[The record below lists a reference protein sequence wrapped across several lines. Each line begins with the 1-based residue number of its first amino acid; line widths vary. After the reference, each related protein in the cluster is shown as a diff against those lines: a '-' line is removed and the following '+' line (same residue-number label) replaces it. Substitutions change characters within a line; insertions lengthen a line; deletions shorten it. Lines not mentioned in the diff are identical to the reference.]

1 MMLTR
6 QLFAVV
12 VLAGVTC
19 AAEPSAEPET
29 SREETARAYDG
40 WRAQWP
46 KRDLA
51 PRPSDGVNLALTVR
65 KLERG
70 LSPDRPFLIWAIG
83 SSYTNMLG
91 RGEIPIE
98 IIRRRFPNAP
108 DIVYRKHV
116 GASVQF
122 QYLQGWARHI
132 VIPDQPDLVLIYTI
146 GKPEDLDQLLA
157 ELRRGSTADII
168 VPSIHWRIRDIP
180 LWGKSENAVDQDVGA
195 IREVCAKH
203 GVEFI
208 ENRREWAEHLKAHGL
223 KVEIDAENNLL
234 KDAVHQSEY
243 GKLIINENIARHF
256 ARPARFGYNPDERER
271 RLRPD
276 QWKSARK
283 GESVE
288 FSSEWRIEDGA
299 LVTSAPGVRVKV
311 CFHGRRIDLIGGR
324 SSAGGSV
331 KVLVDGKPA
340 DQVNAFFMTFIAV
353 GPNNTRPERGLVT
366 DRAPHGVCL
375 HKNVVPQ
382 TWTITMIDDNGN
394 YKLEGSVTGF
404 DGQGNNIEPFTS
416 NSGQI
421 IVPPDLWRRARDRKG
436 QAVNKAGDLFTWDVY
451 RTGVGT
457 VDFQGDEDK
466 SFCTKLIQNLPNTE
480 HTLELVTTSGKVR
493 IDAFD
498 VFEPPLR

>member
-1 MMLTR
+1 MTLSR
-6 QLFAVV
+6 QFFLMA

-19 AAEPSAEPET
+19 GAEPSAEPDT
-29 SREETARAYDG
+29 RREEMARAYDQ
-40 WRAQWP
+40 WRARWP
-46 KRDLA
+46 ERDLA
-51 PRPSDGVNLALTVR
+51 PRASDGVNLALTVH
-65 KLERG
+65 KLEQG

-108 DIVYRKHV
+108 DIVYKKHV

-122 QYLQGWARHI
+122 QYVQGWARHI

-146 GKPEDLDQLLA
+146 GKPEDLDKLLT

-195 IREVCAKH
+195 MREVCAKH

-208 ENRREWAEHLKAHGL
+208 ESRREWAEHLKAHGL

-256 ARPARFGYNPDERER
+256 ARPARFGYEPDERER

-276 QWKSARK
+276 HWKSARE
-283 GESVE
+283 GETVE
-288 FSSEWRIEDGA
+288 FSSEWRIEDGS
-299 LVTSAPGVRVKV
+299 LVTSAPDAWVKV
-311 CFHGRRIDLIGGR
+311 CFQGRRIDLVGGR

-331 KVLVDGKPA
+331 NVLVAGKLA
-340 DQVNAFFMTFIAV
+340 DQVDAFFVTFIDV
-353 GPNNTRPERGLVT
+353 GPNNTRPARGLVT
-366 DRAPHGVCL
+366 DRSPHGVCL
-375 HKNVVPQ
+375 GKNVVPQ

-394 YKLEGSVTGF
+394 YKLEGNVTGF

-421 IVPPDLWRRARDRKG
+421 VVPSDLWRLARDRQG
-436 QAVNKAGDLFTWDVY
+436 QTVNKPGALFTWKVY
-451 RTGVGT
+451 RTGVGA
-457 VDFQGDEDK
+457 VDFRGDGDET
-466 SFCTKLIQNLPNTE
+466 FRARLIQNLPNTE
-480 HTLELVTTSGKVR
+480 HTLELVTTGGEVR

-498 VFEPPLR
+498 VFEPPLQ